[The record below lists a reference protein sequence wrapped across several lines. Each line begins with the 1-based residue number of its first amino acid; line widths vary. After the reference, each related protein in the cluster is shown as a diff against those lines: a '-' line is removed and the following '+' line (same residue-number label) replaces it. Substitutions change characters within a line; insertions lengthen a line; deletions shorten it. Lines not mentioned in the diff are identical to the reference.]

1 MVYFLNAVLFL
12 ALSFMGIFFNTG
24 SADHVTDSNTAF
36 YGGIETDYVFTPPNG
51 FKMEDNDVVDDGYSF
66 AFIPENENYDSA
78 NVIIGI
84 TIYNLESYKDRF
96 SFEQILAG
104 DTNSIRNQYGRKLA
118 IWPVD
123 SMFNFNGEIVLT
135 YYFNHPE
142 KFIPLVMISY
152 YNAGPEMIIIDLNI
166 TDMYPRFKA
175 EEKFDESL
183 SRFKVLKHG
192 NLSNK

>member
-12 ALSFMGIFFNTG
+12 ALSFMGIFFNTS

-36 YGGIETDYVFTPPNG
+36 YGGIEADYVFTPPNG

-84 TIYNLESYKDRF
+84 TIYNLESYNDRF
-96 SFEQILAG
+96 SFEQVLTG

-123 SMFNFNGEIVLT
+123 SMFNFNGEIVPT

-142 KFIPLVMISY
+142 KFITMVMISY

-166 TDMYPRFKA
+166 TDIYPRFKA

-192 NLSNK
+192 ELSNK